1 MDLQYNITY
10 RQKDK
15 GRQYIISY
23 KVDSKWRQK
32 AKQGYRTKQEAKKA
46 SDKALSELKE
56 YLLENRVI
64 NHDYNNITFKEF
76 YEIYNYD
83 NKLYITAS
91 TAENLKYSVNNFK
104 LIHDKKLKD
113 ITTSDI
119 QVVIDNM
126 YRENRKQTTVR
137 SRLAYIN
144 ILFNAAVNKYNIITE
159 SPAADVKLK
168 KNIDKPERR
177 ALDKKEVDDLL
188 EALKNDKLSYYIVAL
203 TASTTGMRIGE
214 ILGLTKGDIGEDT
227 INVNKQYKMIGDNV
241 FGLGPLKS
249 KNSNRIIPVPKTTID
264 AINSFMVLYS
274 PAPDGR
280 IFNFGVKRSFQTS
293 LNRRLKELGF
303 NVCMHELRHT
313 YATNLIASGVD
324 LKTAAY
330 ILGHDMKMT
339 MNVYSHVNNSMLNDA
354 KDKINNLFK

>member
-1 MDLQYNITY
+1 MEA
-10 RQKDK
+10 K
-15 GRQYIISY
+15 S
-23 KVDSKWRQK
+23 
-32 AKQGYRTKQEAKKA
+32 KQGYRTKQEAKKA

>member
-1 MDLQYNITY
+1 MCP
-10 RQKDK
+10 
-15 GRQYIISY
+15 
-23 KVDSKWRQK
+23 
-32 AKQGYRTKQEAKKA
+32 
-46 SDKALSELKE
+46 
-56 YLLENRVI
+56 LLYTN
-64 NHDYNNITFKEF
+64 
-76 YEIYNYD
+76 
-83 NKLYITAS
+83 
-91 TAENLKYSVNNFK
+91 
-104 LIHDKKLKD
+104 
-113 ITTSDI
+113 TT
-119 QVVIDNM
+119 
-126 YRENRKQTTVR
+126 
-137 SRLAYIN
+137 YIN

>member
-1 MDLQYNITY
+1 MA
-10 RQKDK
+10 K
-15 GRQYIISY
+15 SF
-23 KVDSKWRQK
+23 
-32 AKQGYRTKQEAKKA
+32 KQGYRTKQEAKKA

-249 KNSNRIIPVPKTTID
+249 KNSNRIIPVPNTTID
-264 AINSFMVLYS
+264 AINSFY
-274 PAPDGR
+274 
-280 IFNFGVKRSFQTS
+280 
-293 LNRRLKELGF
+293 GF
-303 NVCMHELRHT
+303 
-313 YATNLIASGVD
+313 
-324 LKTAAY
+324 
-330 ILGHDMKMT
+330 ILSCSRWK
-339 MNVYSHVNNSMLNDA
+339 NIQLWS
-354 KDKINNLFK
+354 